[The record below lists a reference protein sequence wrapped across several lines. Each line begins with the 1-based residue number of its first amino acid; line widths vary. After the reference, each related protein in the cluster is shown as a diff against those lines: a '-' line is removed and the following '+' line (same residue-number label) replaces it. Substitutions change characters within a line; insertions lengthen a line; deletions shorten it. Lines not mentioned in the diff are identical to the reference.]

1 LYVAEAGS
9 VDSAGQKRSND
20 THESTTD
27 PDARLYKNSYG
38 EESHLAY
45 LGHALVEN
53 RNGLIAQAKA
63 HRRIHIADQRTP
75 GSVGSQRLHGS
86 LNTPICV
93 KLLPILAVACHF

>member
-1 LYVAEAGS
+1 MYVAEAGS

-63 HRRIHIADQRTP
+63 HREFTLQISELLDRWD
-75 GSVGSQRLHGS
+75 
-86 LNTPICV
+86 LN
-93 KLLPILAVACHF
+93 AFMAA